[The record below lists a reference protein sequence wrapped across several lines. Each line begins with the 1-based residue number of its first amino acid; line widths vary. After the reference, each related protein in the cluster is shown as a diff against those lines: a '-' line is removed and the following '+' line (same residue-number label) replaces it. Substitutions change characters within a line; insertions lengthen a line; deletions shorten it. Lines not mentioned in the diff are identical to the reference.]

1 MRIASH
7 LAVGLAVG
15 LSLLPL
21 RLLVDDPALPALV
34 LILLGAT
41 AVLGAVLA
49 AFRLPRPAVLLAQ
62 AVALG
67 GLTLWQAFAL
77 SGMEASSALG
87 WLVADG
93 VEAIRTGAAPVSATP
108 GLTWLVL
115 VLAAVLALAA
125 EMLANALEQPAWTAV
140 PLSVTFGTA
149 SLLIRPDLPWLSA
162 LPVVA
167 AYVLVLIAATPTGR
181 DAAGKLSR
189 QGAFQASRAASGL
202 GMGAVAA
209 GLAFALALAVPV
221 GDPRTWG
228 DDGPDG
234 PIQLGDPT
242 VQLDRDLRRPTDVK
256 VLSYTSSD
264 GRPLYLRTVALPQLT
279 TSGAKLVPMELHRSG
294 LDRAHDF
301 PGERVETEVTMSSPS
316 EYLPAPFA
324 PTQIRADGTWSYD
337 LQTLSIVATGDNRAD
352 QTVGLEYRV
361 TSNVPS
367 ATRETIA
374 AAGAGSGVDP
384 LTTEVPADL
393 DAEVLRLTEQV
404 TEGTSTAGQA
414 ALEIQRFLRSES
426 FAYSFSAPASTG
438 MDAISAFLLSSRKG
452 YCIHFA
458 AAMVTMARIE
468 GIPARMAVGFTPGE
482 RQDDGSYEV
491 TAHDA
496 HAWPELFLDGLGWVP
511 FEPTPAYAGNPDVTD
526 PAGPRPTET
535 PSATPSATPT
545 NQAPEQPAGEPS
557 PTPTATTQATPGG
570 TTGGNASLG
579 WLLPVLIVL
588 AVGAAP
594 GAVRVA
600 QRKARLRPGQAADQ
614 AADAAWR
621 EVRALFADY
630 RLDWPSGSPGPAAA
644 AAAPTLPAQGAA
656 ALAAAA
662 DTVER
667 SRYARE
673 GVGTTQIA
681 AQVTALRVA
690 LDRAAEPRV
699 RLLTRLLPFSLLPR

>member
-1 MRIASH
+1 MRIAAH

-21 RLLVDDPALPALV
+21 RLLVEDPALPLLV
-34 LILLGAT
+34 LILLGSAA
-41 AVLGAVLA
+41 AVGAILSA
-49 AFRLPRPAVLLAQ
+49 LRLPRFAVLLAQ

-67 GLTLWQAFAL
+67 GLLLWQALAL
-77 SGMEASSALG
+77 SGMEATAAFG
-87 WLVADG
+87 WLVSDG
-93 VEAIRTGAAPVSATP
+93 VEAIRTGAAPVAGTP

-115 VLAAVLALAA
+115 VLAAVLTLAA
-125 EMLANALEQPAWTAV
+125 EVLANALEQPAWTAV
-140 PLSVTFGTA
+140 PLSVTFATA
-149 SLLIRPDLPWLSA
+149 SLLLRPDLPWLFA

-167 AYVLVLIAATPTGR
+167 AYVLVLLAATPTGR

-189 QGAFQASRAASGL
+189 QGAFQASRAASGVA
-202 GMGAVAA
+202 MGAVAA
-209 GLAFALALAVPV
+209 GLAFVLALAVPV
-221 GDPRTWG
+221 GDPRNWG
-228 DDGPDG
+228 DEGPDG

-256 VLSYTSSD
+256 VLTYSSSD
-264 GRPLYLRTVALPQLT
+264 GRPLYLRTVALPLLT
-279 TSGAKLVPMELHRSG
+279 TGGAKLVPMELHRSG
-294 LDRAHDF
+294 LERAHDF
-301 PGERVETEVTMSSPS
+301 PGERVEADVTMSSPS
-316 EYLPAPFA
+316 EYLPVPFA

-352 QTVGLEYRV
+352 QTVGLDYRV

-384 LTTEVPADL
+384 LTTDVPSGL
-393 DAEVLRLTEQV
+393 DREVLRLTEQV
-404 TEGTSTAGQA
+404 TEGTSTAGEA
-414 ALEIQRFLRSES
+414 ALEIQRFLRSEA
-426 FAYSFSAPASTG
+426 FEYSFSAPASTG
-438 MDAISAFLLSSRKG
+438 MDALSAFLLSSRKG

-482 RQDDGSYEV
+482 RQEDGSYEV

-511 FEPTPAYAGNPDVTD
+511 FEPTPAYAGNPEVTD
-526 PAGPRPTET
+526 PAGPQPTET

-545 NQAPEQPAGEPS
+545 DAEPELPTETPS
-557 PTPTATTQATPGG
+557 PTTTAAPPTTPGG
-570 TTGGNASLG
+570 GAGGVALG
-579 WLLPVLIVL
+579 WLLPVVIVL

-594 GAVRVA
+594 GVVRAV
-600 QRKARLRPGQAADQ
+600 QRRARLRPGQPAED

-630 RLDWPSGSPGPAAA
+630 RLDWPEGSPGPAAA
-644 AAAPTLPAQGAA
+644 VAGPELPAQGAA
-656 ALAAAA
+656 ALAAVAE
-662 DTVER
+662 TVER
-667 SRYARE
+667 SRFARGE
-673 GVGTTQIA
+673 TATAQIA
-681 AQVTALRVA
+681 VQVRALRVA
-690 LDRAAEPRV
+690 LDRAAEPRG
-699 RLLTRLLPFSLLPR
+699 RILARALPFSLLSR

>member
-1 MRIASH
+1 
-7 LAVGLAVG
+7 
-15 LSLLPL
+15 
-21 RLLVDDPALPALV
+21 
-34 LILLGAT
+34 
-41 AVLGAVLA
+41 
-49 AFRLPRPAVLLAQ
+49 
-62 AVALG
+62 
-67 GLTLWQAFAL
+67 
-77 SGMEASSALG
+77 
-87 WLVADG
+87 
-93 VEAIRTGAAPVSATP
+93 
-108 GLTWLVL
+108 
-115 VLAAVLALAA
+115 
-125 EMLANALEQPAWTAV
+125 
-140 PLSVTFGTA
+140 
-149 SLLIRPDLPWLSA
+149 
-162 LPVVA
+162 
-167 AYVLVLIAATPTGR
+167 
-181 DAAGKLSR
+181 
-189 QGAFQASRAASGL
+189 
-202 GMGAVAA
+202 
-209 GLAFALALAVPV
+209 
-221 GDPRTWG
+221 
-228 DDGPDG
+228 
-234 PIQLGDPT
+234 
-242 VQLDRDLRRPTDVK
+242 
-256 VLSYTSSD
+256 
-264 GRPLYLRTVALPQLT
+264 
-279 TSGAKLVPMELHRSG
+279 
-294 LDRAHDF
+294 
-301 PGERVETEVTMSSPS
+301 
-316 EYLPAPFA
+316 
-324 PTQIRADGTWSYD
+324 
-337 LQTLSIVATGDNRAD
+337 
-352 QTVGLEYRV
+352 V

-681 AQVTALRVA
+681 VQVTALRVA